1 MDEKTLKMLIA
12 TGRAAEAYTQR
23 VGQLVRARYSI
34 NDELAI
40 LRQRE
45 DKPEEFR
52 AYNDFAE
59 ACKVQAHREVYGE

>member
-12 TGRAAEAYTQR
+12 TGRATEAYTQR
-23 VGQLVRARYSI
+23 VGQLVRERYSI

-52 AYNDFAE
+52 AYNYFAE
-59 ACKVQAHREVYGE
+59 TCKAQAHREVYGE

>member
-1 MDEKTLKMLIA
+1 MDEKTLQMLVA

-23 VGQLVRARYSI
+23 VGQLVRERYSI

-45 DKPEEFR
+45 DKPEEFQ

-59 ACKVQAHREVYGE
+59 ACKVQANREVYGE